1 MLKTSEVLIVSLVI
15 EIRVYIVKM
24 RASEHT
30 GRHFSH
36 VFTAPTNCWP
46 MSVVAKW
53 LDGSRC
59 YLVGRSALAQA
70 TLH

>member
-1 MLKTSEVLIVSLVI
+1 MLKTSEVLKVSLEI
-15 EIRVYIVKM
+15 EIRDNIVKM
-24 RASEHT
+24 RASEDT

-36 VFTAPTNCWP
+36 VFTAPNFWP

-59 YLVGRSALAQA
+59 YLVGR
-70 TLH
+70 